1 MRVLIAED
9 ELLERKAMRKF
20 IEDNFA
26 ELTVVGEAPN
36 GRKAI
41 ELAGAHEPDIIFMDI
56 KMPGI
61 NGLEAV
67 EEIIRV
73 NPATK
78 FILVSAYDSFDY
90 AKQAMKFGIK
100 EYILKPGK
108 KEEIVKA
115 ILRVQKEIAAEKK
128 QRAEQVQSNQLIKE
142 HLITKL
148 MKYPIDDDAITIQKQ
163 FFAKMK
169 SSYFLVVQ
177 VGNEV
182 SEELIETVFNKS
194 IEFPFIVN
202 HNGDSYTI
210 CVFPSVKVDKAEI
223 LHVAR
228 KVQLEL
234 GSDSFVGAGLPCASI
249 EDLPKSYQEALHAC
263 YQLEREN
270 NRNYGFVLEKEKHL
284 TYRDSLQWLLEA
296 IEKGDDMEAI
306 RLFNENQDNFA
317 QNTLD
322 ELYLYIKSIMIE
334 RGIAVVERTLS
345 ELTKPKDWEKFIK
358 VCCLQIQDYYQSK
371 QYIVKAKKYVRENF
385 QQAITLEETAAH
397 VNLSPNYFSNMFKRE
412 FGSTFIDYV
421 TKVRLQKAKELIE
434 GNNYS
439 LKEISYMIGY
449 KDPNYFSRVFKKQ
462 FLVSPKRF
470 QQQILKK

>member
-9 ELLERKAMRKF
+9 ELLERKAMKKF
-20 IEDNFA
+20 IEDNFT
-26 ELTVVGEAPN
+26 EITVVGEAPN

-61 NGLEAV
+61 NGLEAI
-67 EEIIRV
+67 EEIIRI

-115 ILRVQKEIAAEKK
+115 IMRVQKEIVVEKK
-128 QRAEQVQSNQLIKE
+128 QRAEKFQSNQLIKE

-148 MKYPIDDDAITIQKQ
+148 MKYPVDEDVIAIQKQ

-169 SSYFLVVQ
+169 SGYFLVIQ
-177 VGNEV
+177 AGKEISRNT
-182 SEELIETVFNKS
+182 IERVFDQS
-194 IEFPFIVN
+194 IDSPFIVN
-202 HNGDSYTI
+202 YSGNNYTI
-210 CVFPSVKVDKAEI
+210 CVFSSTKIDKVEI
-223 LHVAR
+223 LQVSR

-234 GSDSFVGAGLPCASI
+234 GQDSFVGAGLPSSSVD
-249 EDLPKSYQEALHAC
+249 DLPRSYQEALHAC
-263 YQLEREN
+263 YQLEKEN
-270 NRNYGFVLEKEKHL
+270 NRNYGFVLEKDKQLNSKGALE
-284 TYRDSLQWLLEA
+284 WLLEA
-296 IEKGDDMEAI
+296 VVKGDDNEAI
-306 RLFNENQDNFA
+306 RLFNENQDNFD
-317 QNTLD
+317 QNTMD
-322 ELYLYIKSIMIE
+322 DLYLHIKQVMIE
-334 RGIAVVERTLS
+334 RDIAIVESTLS
-345 ELTKPKDWEKFIK
+345 ELTTTKDWEKFITI
-358 VCCLQIQDYYQSK
+358 CCLQIQDYYQSK
-371 QYIVKAKKYVRENF
+371 QYIEKAKKYVRENF

-397 VNLSPNYFSNMFKRE
+397 VNLSPNYFSNMFKQE
-412 FGSTFIDYV
+412 FGTTFIDYV
-421 TKVRLQKAKELIE
+421 TKVRLQRAKELIE